1 MSDGGGSDLRRG
13 LEALKIFQK
22 RVNDALSKFD
32 ESPGSSSSIARHAID
47 RASFSG
53 GVIKFNEADALHGQY
68 TRVHDRLKSLSGSL
82 SLHIEALGIAV
93 KAADAGFDNVEEEV
107 RQRFWA
113 IQTQLNREHQQ
124 AKVDKQAGKPV
135 PGQKTNKSN
144 QGEDY

>member
-1 MSDGGGSDLRRG
+1 MSGGGGSDLRRG

-22 RVNDALSKFD
+22 RVNDALRKFD
-32 ESPGSSSSIARHAID
+32 DSPGSSSSIAQHAIS

-53 GVIKFNEADALHGQY
+53 TQIPFSEAADLHGQY
-68 TRVHDRLKSLSGSL
+68 ERVHARLTNLSQSL
-82 SLHIEALGIAV
+82 SLHIEALKLAV
-93 KAADAGFDNVEEEV
+93 QAADAGYDNVEEDV

-124 AKVDKQAGKPV
+124 AVADEQTQKSA

-144 QGEDY
+144 QGGGY